1 MMRFELK
8 SRKHFHKVFGEYVD
22 LSETYTFDCLYTVF
36 KLLSIV
42 PEINNPNYSFKLY
55 NREELV
61 AENEK
66 ELHLGLE
73 YAQKVEMTE
82 EEIEEY
88 IRVNKLDDDLMFNGR
103 VEGESYSDFLESS
116 DPDVKFREIGDGF
129 DFNVYSDGSWSLI
142 AANEIRYKKYEL
154 VTGPPRSPYTR
165 IKFPDSEQQCSE
177 EILFVRAEEAMRLA
191 ASLLPKNKY

>member
-22 LSETYTFDCLYTVF
+22 LSDTYTFDCLYTVF

-66 ELHLGLE
+66 ELERARE
-73 YAQKVEMTE
+73 YARRVEMTE
-82 EEIEEY
+82 EETEEF
-88 IRVNKLDDDLMFNGR
+88 IWSNTIVDNLMFNGR
-103 VEGESYSDFLESS
+103 IECDSNFIRSHSI
-116 DPDVKFREIGDGF
+116 FRETGDGF
-129 DFNVYSDGSWSLI
+129 EFYVYADGSWSLI
-142 AANEIRYKKYEL
+142 ADSEFKKESGQTKL
-154 VTGPPRSPYTR
+154 PYTH
-165 IKFPDSEQQCSE
+165 IEFPDPNPENQCPE
-177 EILFVRAEEAMRLA
+177 EILFANAEKAMVRAIF
-191 ASLLPKNKY
+191 LLPEY

>member
-61 AENEK
+61 AENEE
-66 ELHLGLE
+66 ELDKARE
-73 YAQKVEMTE
+73 YAKRVEMTE
-82 EEIEEY
+82 EETEDY
-88 IRVNKLDDDLMFNGR
+88 IIVNTIRDDLMFNGR
-103 VEGESYSDFLESS
+103 TESHSHTLES
-116 DPDVKFREIGDGF
+116 DEIFRTRDDGF
-129 DFNVYSDGSWSLI
+129 EFYVFADGSWSLI
-142 AANEIRYKKYEL
+142 ADNEIKYREYEL
-154 VTGPPRSPYTR
+154 VTGPPRSPFTR
-165 IKFPDSEQQCSE
+165 IKFPDPENQCSE
-177 EILFVRAEEAMRLA
+177 EILFIHAEEAMELA

>member
-22 LSETYTFDCLYTVF
+22 LSDTYTFDCLYTVF

-66 ELHLGLE
+66 ELERARE
-73 YAQKVEMTE
+73 YARHAEMTE
-82 EEIEEY
+82 EETKEY
-88 IRVNKLDDDLMFNGR
+88 IKANTLDYGLVFNGR
-103 VEGESYSDFLESS
+103 IECDSNFIRSNSI
-116 DPDVKFREIGDGF
+116 FRETGDGF
-129 DFNVYSDGSWSLI
+129 EFYVYYDGSWSLI
-142 AANEIRYKKYEL
+142 ADNEIKK
-154 VTGPPRSPYTR
+154 GSSPSKRPYTH
-165 IKFPDSEQQCSE
+165 IKFPDPNPENQCHE
-177 EILFVRAEEAMRLA
+177 EMQFVNAEKSMAHA
-191 ASLLPKNKY
+191 IFLLPEY